1 MEASFG
7 KMTRMGEFALLA
19 GQLKKC
25 LYVAALSVSLC
36 STTAAHAQCKSTS
49 FTAELQSGQKFSRTL
64 GNGLTLLL
72 RPSPEP
78 TDPEGYP
85 EQWTIEIHAA
95 PLGKDALDP
104 DNPDFIY
111 PVNPPL
117 RGNPWQFLGAVYGLT
132 IKESLDKPR
141 ELSFLLTR
149 QDSDRLSPILNYA
162 LWPYTSREPDK
173 TTERYFEAVSKLKL
187 GQLKFK
193 VLDYQ
198 VSEPVAHSEK
208 AGEKSEEHRRADDR
222 IITSLKFEVQ
232 VIVPSTFEFHSGLK
246 ATPAA
251 CPKPIVF

>member
-1 MEASFG
+1 
-7 KMTRMGEFALLA
+7 MGEFTLLP
-19 GQLKKC
+19 LKKYLC
-25 LYVAALSVSLC
+25 VAVVGVALNLGM
-36 STTAAHAQCKSTS
+36 AAHAQCKSAS

-78 TDPEGYP
+78 TDPAGYP

-95 PLGKDALDP
+95 QPGKNLLDP

-141 ELSFLLTR
+141 EFSFLLSR
-149 QDSDRLSPILNYA
+149 HDFDGLSPVLNYV

-173 TTERYFEAVSKLKL
+173 TTERYFEAVGKLKL

-208 AGEKSEEHRRADDR
+208 AEEKSEERRQADDR
-222 IITSLKFEVQ
+222 IITSLKFEVE
-232 VIVPSTFEFHSGLK
+232 VIVPNTFEFHSGLK
-246 ATPAA
+246 ATPVA
-251 CPKPIVF
+251 CPKPLSF

>member
-1 MEASFG
+1 
-7 KMTRMGEFALLA
+7 MGEFALLA
-19 GQLKKC
+19 DQLKKC
-25 LYVAALSVSLC
+25 LHVAAVSVSLC
-36 STTAAHAQCKSTS
+36 LAVAAHAQCKSTS
-49 FTAELQSGQKFSRTL
+49 FTAELQSGQKLSRTL

-85 EQWTIEIHAA
+85 EQWTIEIHGAQ
-95 PLGKDALDP
+95 PGKDLLDQ

-111 PVNPPL
+111 PVDPPL

-149 QDSDRLSPILNYA
+149 QDFDRLSPVLNYA

-187 GQLKFK
+187 GQLNFK

-198 VSEPVAHSEK
+198 LSEPVAHSEK
-208 AGEKSEEHRRADDR
+208 AGEKSEERRRVDDR

-246 ATPAA
+246 AVPAA
-251 CPKPIVF
+251 CPKPISF